1 MISFS
6 NVSLVYPN
14 SRKTILENLSFT
26 VNESELILIIG
37 LTGAGK
43 SSFMKLINGLI
54 PHHTSGILS
63 GEIIVAGQSI
73 NQLKPGQLS
82 GIIGIVGQ
90 NPLNGFVTDQVEDEI
105 AFGLETNG
113 IERSVIRRRVEEV
126 IDLLGLQSIRKR
138 SLSTL
143 SGGEQQRVAIAS
155 ALVMSPKVLVLDE
168 PTSAL
173 DPVAAEE
180 VLAIINKLVHDL
192 GLTVIMAEHKLERVI
207 HFVDRIVLVQGDGQ
221 VQIGTPQEIMSI
233 SDINPPIVKVAKH
246 LNLAQLPLSV
256 RELKRV
262 TNKWQ
267 FPIKALKSSPIEKT
281 LPSVEV
287 IDLSVQLSNKTALN
301 KINLQFTAGEIVSV
315 MGRNGA
321 GKSTLLRTIAGGS
334 NQFTGKVRIAGGD
347 ANKLTGK
354 DLVTLV
360 GYVPQEP
367 ADLFFGSSV
376 KNECD
381 HTDKQNEL
389 EQGSTEKILMSL
401 SPSINVNTHPRDL
414 SEGQKLV
421 LALALVLVTKPK
433 ILILDE
439 PTRGLD
445 YRAKDQLT
453 QILKEVSANSVT
465 VILATHDVELVA
477 ELATRVVVI
486 ADGEVI
492 SDGQTRD
499 VLTSSPAF
507 APQVSKAFSSQNWL
521 TVADVIFADIKKVD

>member
-14 SRKTILENLSFT
+14 SRKTILENLTFT

-113 IERSVIRRRVEEV
+113 IERSIIRRRVEEV
-126 IDLLGLQSIRKR
+126 IDLLGLQPIRKR

-155 ALVMSPKVLVLDE
+155 ALVMNPKVLVLDE

-221 VQIGTPQEIMSI
+221 IQIGSPQEIMSE

-246 LNLAQLPLSV
+246 LNLAELPLSV

-262 TNKWQ
+262 TSKWQ
-267 FPIKALKSSPIEKT
+267 LPIRAIKRSVIRKSA
-281 LPSVEV
+281 PSVEV
-287 IDLSVQLSNKTALN
+287 KDLSVELSSKRVLN
-301 KINLQFTAGEIVSV
+301 KINLHLTAGEIVSI

-321 GKSTLLRTIAGGS
+321 GKSTLLRTIAGGL
-334 NQFTGKVRIAGGD
+334 NQFAGEIRINGVD
-347 ANKLTGK
+347 ASQLTGK
-354 DLVTLV
+354 DLVSLI

-376 KNECD
+376 KSECE
-381 HTDKQNEL
+381 HTDLQNGLAKGATAE
-389 EQGSTEKILMSL
+389 ILTAL
-401 SPSINVNTHPRDL
+401 SPSININTHPRDL

-421 LALALVLVTKPK
+421 LALALVLVTNPK

-453 QILKEVSANSVT
+453 QILKKVAANSVT
-465 VILATHDVELVA
+465 VVLATHDVELVA

-486 ADGEVI
+486 ADGEII
-492 SDGQTRD
+492 SDGETRD
-499 VLTSSPAF
+499 VLISSPAF

-521 TVADVIFADIKKVD
+521 TVADVIFADIKGVD

>member
-1 MISFS
+1 
-6 NVSLVYPN
+6 
-14 SRKTILENLSFT
+14 
-26 VNESELILIIG
+26 
-37 LTGAGK
+37 
-43 SSFMKLINGLI
+43 
-54 PHHTSGILS
+54 
-63 GEIIVAGQSI
+63 
-73 NQLKPGQLS
+73 
-82 GIIGIVGQ
+82 
-90 NPLNGFVTDQVEDEI
+90 
-105 AFGLETNG
+105 
-113 IERSVIRRRVEEV
+113 
-126 IDLLGLQSIRKR
+126 
-138 SLSTL
+138 
-143 SGGEQQRVAIAS
+143 
-155 ALVMSPKVLVLDE
+155 
-168 PTSAL
+168 
-173 DPVAAEE
+173 
-180 VLAIINKLVHDL
+180 
-192 GLTVIMAEHKLERVI
+192 MAEHKLERVI

-262 TNKWQ
+262 TSKWQ
-267 FPIKALKSSPIEKT
+267 FPIKALKSSLIEKT
-281 LPSVEV
+281 APSVEV

-301 KINLQFTAGEIVSV
+301 KVNLQFTAGEIVSV

-347 ANKLTGK
+347 ASKLTGK

-376 KNECD
+376 KNECE
-381 HTDKQNEL
+381 HTDEQNEI
-389 EQGSTEKILMSL
+389 EQGSTEKILMAL
-401 SPSINVNTHPRDL
+401 SPSINVDTHPRDL

-486 ADGEVI
+486 ADGEII

-521 TVADVIFADIKKVD
+521 TVADVIFADIKRVD

>member
-1 MISFS
+1 
-6 NVSLVYPN
+6 
-14 SRKTILENLSFT
+14 
-26 VNESELILIIG
+26 
-37 LTGAGK
+37 
-43 SSFMKLINGLI
+43 
-54 PHHTSGILS
+54 
-63 GEIIVAGQSI
+63 
-73 NQLKPGQLS
+73 
-82 GIIGIVGQ
+82 
-90 NPLNGFVTDQVEDEI
+90 
-105 AFGLETNG
+105 
-113 IERSVIRRRVEEV
+113 
-126 IDLLGLQSIRKR
+126 
-138 SLSTL
+138 
-143 SGGEQQRVAIAS
+143 
-155 ALVMSPKVLVLDE
+155 
-168 PTSAL
+168 
-173 DPVAAEE
+173 
-180 VLAIINKLVHDL
+180 
-192 GLTVIMAEHKLERVI
+192 MAEHKLERVI

-262 TNKWQ
+262 TSKWQ
-267 FPIKALKSSPIEKT
+267 FPIKALKSSTIEKT
-281 LPSVEV
+281 VPSVEV

-301 KINLQFTAGEIVSV
+301 KVNLQFTVGEIVSV

-347 ANKLTGK
+347 ASKLTGK

-401 SPSINVNTHPRDL
+401 SPSINVDTHPRDL

-453 QILKEVSANSVT
+453 QILKEVAANSVT

-486 ADGEVI
+486 TDGEVI

-521 TVADVIFADIKKVD
+521 TVADVIFVDIKRVD